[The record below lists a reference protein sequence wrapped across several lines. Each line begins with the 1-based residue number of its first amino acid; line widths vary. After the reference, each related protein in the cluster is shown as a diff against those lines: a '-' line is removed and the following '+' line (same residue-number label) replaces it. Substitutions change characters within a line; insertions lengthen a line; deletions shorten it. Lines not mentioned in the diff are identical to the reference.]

1 MTNLKPAHNGCFMVN
16 DAAAADPAVQMAMA
30 SYMEQ
35 IRQENARRH
44 AMRQAAAAG
53 NDMGQFEIWNISD
66 RD

>member
-30 SYMEQ
+30 SYMKRLETE
-35 IRQENARRH
+35 RQQREWFAKWEEKRP
-44 AMRQAAAAG
+44 QGTFG
-53 NDMGQFEIWNISD
+53 NWHISD